1 MVARMDSRYGE
12 HLAVLEQGAGMSVV
26 ETSVEVDAP
35 RERVWKVVSD
45 PTNMPAWDQHIVAV
59 EGVPPTGLRQGVVY
73 RTVLRFMGVKAHTE
87 VEVLELVPP
96 EYALL
101 RLRGILEGKVETSL
115 HPLDG
120 DRTLLRQRVEYR
132 FIGGPLGGLAAR
144 GVKLLGASVL
154 LKRGVLAQKRQAES
168 TS

>member
-1 MVARMDSRYGE
+1 
-12 HLAVLEQGAGMSVV
+12 MSVV

-45 PTNMPAWDQHIVAV
+45 PTNMPA
-59 EGVPPTGLRQGVVY
+59 
-73 RTVLRFMGVKAHTE
+73 
-87 VEVLELVPP
+87 
-96 EYALL
+96 
-101 RLRGILEGKVETSL
+101 LRGILEGKVETSL